1 MRSRNILAT
10 VLLLTG
16 PGSAGAEPLSRAQAV
31 SLALN
36 VHPEVRKIREGLAS
50 LQGRKQEALADAL
63 PELTVLGSANRFR
76 DPSLLNSSS
85 FDAFPEDL
93 RAALTPVAAN
103 LFEGTAQL
111 RQTLFSFKLGHTV
124 KAARYGLSWGQEE
137 VRRVEHAVALDTL
150 RTYNGYLLNLE
161 KVRVTE
167 KAVRQ
172 KEKHLEMAQNRRAA
186 GVATDLD
193 VLRSQVDT
201 ENLRVQLERARGEA
215 DGSRGALNAALL
227 RPIPSAV
234 EPTDTLAHEPLAVEL
249 EDVVREALATRPEV
263 KGAALNER
271 VYDELIGV
279 ARAESRPRLDFSA
292 FWGYSV
298 RKPENFFERNFT
310 RWAGGITLTVP
321 VFDGWRTA
329 GKVAQARADRNRAT
343 QDRVA
348 LENQVRLEAQLAVDR
363 LRTAERVIKAAD
375 LNVSQAQKAADMTQA
390 NYQHGAATTLD
401 VLDAQA
407 ALTLAES
414 LRVEALYEHA
424 NARATVRY
432 VMGRDLLDPSQPK
445 AGDE

>member
-1 MRSRNILAT
+1 MTRRALAAILILA
-10 VLLLTG
+10 G
-16 PGSAGAEPLSRAQAV
+16 ARPAAAEPLSRAQAV
-31 SLALN
+31 SQALT
-36 VHPEVRKIREGLAS
+36 VHPEVRKVREGLAG
-50 LQGRKQEALADAL
+50 LQGQKREALADAL
-63 PELTVLGSANRFR
+63 PEVTLLGTATRFR

-85 FDAFPEDL
+85 FDAFPPEL
-93 RAALTPVAAN
+93 RAALRPVPAN
-103 LFEGTAQL
+103 LFEGSAQL
-111 RQTLFSFKLGHTV
+111 RQTIFSFKLGHAI
-124 KAARYGLSWGQEE
+124 KAAKFGMSWGREE
-137 VRRVEHAVALDTL
+137 VRRVENAVALQTL
-150 RTYNGYLLNLE
+150 RAYNDYLLNLE

-193 VLRSQVDT
+193 VLRSRVDT
-201 ENLRVQLERARGEA
+201 ENLRVQLERARGES

-227 RPIPSAV
+227 RPIQSPV
-234 EPTDTLAHEPLAVEL
+234 EPTDTLDHQAMDVDL
-249 EDVVREALATRPEV
+249 EDVVREALAARPEV
-263 KGAALNER
+263 KAAALNEK

-279 ARAESRPRLDFSA
+279 VQAESRPRLDFSG

-298 RKPENFFERNFT
+298 RKPENFFEQDFT
-310 RWAGGITLTVP
+310 RWAGGIVLTVP

-329 GKVAQARADRNRAT
+329 GKVAQARADRNRAG

-363 LRTAERVIKAAD
+363 LRTAERVLKAAD
-375 LNVSQAQKAADMTQA
+375 LNVSQAQMAADMTQA
-390 NYQHGAATTLD
+390 NYQHGAVTTLD

-432 VMGRDLLDPSQPK
+432 VMGRDPLDASPPK